1 MKKMLAIV
9 LSAAGAAISLWAG
22 YILLAGTHETMY
34 GYHAIYGGLAGIALL
49 SVGLITLSNG

>member
-1 MKKMLAIV
+1 MLAIV

-34 GYHAIYGGLAGIALL
+34 GYHAVYGGLAGIAVL
-49 SVGLITLSNG
+49 SIGLITLSNG